1 MCINSDNNH
10 GFAISGKYPQGIA
23 LIDCENLTSTA
34 QLAAASRWMGFG
46 RVELFGRAA
55 LLAPWRV
62 ALTGL
67 GVSVAAETLIADDAP
82 TQAADQAMAR
92 RVDSIIAQGGAG
104 LVAIASN
111 DKGFDADMA
120 RLAEAGIP
128 AMRCGDLTVPET
140 LALVVRD
147 YTTRRRP
154 SRSSPPGYSPRPRCR
169 RR

>member
-82 TQAADQAMAR
+82 TQAADQAKCDTTSA
-92 RVDSIIAQGGAG
+92 DT
-104 LVAIASN
+104 
-111 DKGFDADMA
+111 DKHGTQYEYKLD
-120 RLAEAGIP
+120 
-128 AMRCGDLTVPET
+128 PEHCH
-140 LALVVRD
+140 D
-147 YTTRRRP
+147 K
-154 SRSSPPGYSPRPRCR
+154 PPR
-169 RR
+169 